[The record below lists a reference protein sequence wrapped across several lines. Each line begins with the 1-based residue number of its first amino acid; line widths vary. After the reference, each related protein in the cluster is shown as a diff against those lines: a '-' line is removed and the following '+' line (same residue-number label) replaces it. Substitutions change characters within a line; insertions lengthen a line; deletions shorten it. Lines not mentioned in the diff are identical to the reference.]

1 MVMFLQK
8 KEKSRGLMADVFFL
22 GVDDILTSNMFDLLG
37 PPNLSKADLK
47 FVMLKGTVLS
57 SYNFS

>member
-8 KEKSRGLMADVFFL
+8 KEKSRGFMADVFFL
-22 GVDDILTSNMFDLLG
+22 GVDDILTSNMFVLLG